1 MVLIGSL
8 KKLFELTMP
17 EFPQLPGEP
26 SDAFAQLVVHRDAGP
41 TRLYRETA
49 DLTGASE
56 STLRRRAER
65 WSWQRRLDIYD
76 AELLRQM
83 EMLSTED
90 ALRRHAEQ
98 LKKFRDIQLERAHRL
113 GELADELMG
122 FIHYSLLQHQHNGLV
137 LQGRE
142 ISSLLASSCKS
153 LEASMDIEAVAL
165 GVSELLEDIGKSGV

>member
-1 MVLIGSL
+1 
-8 KKLFELTMP
+8 MP
-17 EFPQLPGEP
+17 QFQQLPGEP
-26 SDAFAQLVVHRDAGP
+26 SEAFAQLLIHRDAGP
-41 TRLYRETA
+41 SRLYRETA
-49 DLTGASE
+49 VVTGSSE

-65 WSWQRRLDIYD
+65 WSWQKRLDDYD
-76 AELLRQM
+76 AALLRQM
-83 EMLSTED
+83 EIGSTQD

-113 GELADELMG
+113 GELADELMA
-122 FIHYSLLQHQHNGLV
+122 FIHHSLLQHQQNGLV

-165 GVSELLEDIGKSGV
+165 GVSELLDDICKSGS